1 MSLFDRAVED
11 KESAGSA
18 IYGYKIPRLARLTK
32 GTLSPEFW
40 NKLGNLV
47 DARECVY
54 YFIFVHHMTDN

>member
-32 GTLSPEFW
+32 GTVSPDFW

-47 DARECVY
+47 DARECPP
-54 YFIFVHHMTDN
+54 HD